1 MSSKGSV
8 PKRSSAGETPVVD
21 SMWRRT
27 VVSEESQGAVV
38 TRSCVGVKMA
48 VEGLLPDRRDNCQL
62 AFS

>member
-27 VVSEESQGAVV
+27 VVSEENSNSCFQG
-38 TRSCVGVKMA
+38 RGQRGV
-48 VEGLLPDRRDNCQL
+48 
-62 AFS
+62 FSELFA